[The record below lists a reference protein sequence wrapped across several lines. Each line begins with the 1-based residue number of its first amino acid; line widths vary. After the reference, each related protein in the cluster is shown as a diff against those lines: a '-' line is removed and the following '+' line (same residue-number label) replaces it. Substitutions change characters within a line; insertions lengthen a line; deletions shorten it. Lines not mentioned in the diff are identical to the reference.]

1 MTIVPFLKDNVFGP
15 EDIRAMSAALG
26 EVCNILNMADQA
38 KSERELLAKK
48 IIALARRDE
57 CNAALLRDDMLREI
71 AHGQDGWRPELVRA
85 ARHGAL

>member
-38 KSERELLAKK
+38 KSEREVLAKK

-71 AHGQDGWRPELVRA
+71 AHGQDGWAPELVRA